1 MATPFL
7 AYENAA
13 ILWEAPGA
21 RLGGRDGFR
30 VTSGQAY
37 LIGAFLKREGHPGEV
52 GDRGPGS
59 AFFPGIGGAVSTL
72 SGYVTR
78 YAAVS
83 AEALADAS
91 PWWSLDWP
99 DLSAVADLSGHAPEG
114 FGRDATGR
122 VYVPG
127 IAEGAA
133 TVASV
138 GSDYGSSG
146 IGDLLRDRTGD
157 PIRLH
162 LGEVG

>member
-78 YAAVS
+78 YSAVS
-83 AEALADAS
+83 AEDLAAAS
-91 PWWSLDWP
+91 PWWGLDWA
-99 DLSAVADLSGHAPEG
+99 DLSATINPSGYAPDG
-114 FGRDATGR
+114 FRRDSTGR

-127 IAEGAA
+127 IAEGAV
-133 TVASV
+133 TVASI
-138 GSDYGSSG
+138 GSAFGTSG
-146 IGDLLRDRTGD
+146 IGALLRQRTGD
-157 PIRLH
+157 PVRLH